1 MKTAEEA
8 VDASTIKKF
17 VHRVFRKTDDIGT
30 LSVKSI
36 REEFLKHRRIE
47 SLEAEEKELFKKV
60 VHDVYTLYVNKHKE
74 PNGNQESEDEES
86 QTSESDDKTE
96 SFSSS
101 SPTKKK
107 RKIESDSESDN
118 ETTGNDSYRD
128 CRGNNNN
135 YLDSSKQQKNKND
148 SLKPEQTKIE
158 PGNCS
163 YDEQESKKATKTKRT
178 SQDVK
183 NYAITN
189 EKQQEKKKSGM
200 DKTKEEIGSK
210 QNSHG
215 NSSDDER
222 QQTDGNIPAIRAED
236 KSGDSSSSEVL
247 NEDEMDEQVITKQKK
262 MKSKTIA
269 NTNTGKKKS
278 SLPSED
284 SAKLRNLKRYARS
297 CGMHFK
303 YVDIFADCKSMA
315 HKERILDKLIRDRT
329 GFEGRI
335 TLKMCQKYKKKKE
348 EADEVAELDCRNIIT
363 ADCGGGRT
371 TRSTTQP
378 APPSV
383 VSKVEGANVFGQ
395 LRGIV
400 DSNDSD
406 ESGHEKMTGK
416 QALNS
421 PVDKGDYQE
430 NRKKRP
436 RLDSSSDDDSDD

>member
-1 MKTAEEA
+1 
-8 VDASTIKKF
+8 
-17 VHRVFRKTDDIGT
+17 
-30 LSVKSI
+30 
-36 REEFLKHRRIE
+36 
-47 SLEAEEKELFKKV
+47 
-60 VHDVYTLYVNKHKE
+60 
-74 PNGNQESEDEES
+74 
-86 QTSESDDKTE
+86 
-96 SFSSS
+96 
-101 SPTKKK
+101 
-107 RKIESDSESDN
+107 
-118 ETTGNDSYRD
+118 
-128 CRGNNNN
+128 
-135 YLDSSKQQKNKND
+135 
-148 SLKPEQTKIE
+148 
-158 PGNCS
+158 
-163 YDEQESKKATKTKRT
+163 
-178 SQDVK
+178 
-183 NYAITN
+183 
-189 EKQQEKKKSGM
+189 M

-210 QNSHG
+210 QNSYG

-236 KSGDSSSSEVL
+236 KSGDSSSSEVV

-262 MKSKTIA
+262 MKSKQTIA

-278 SLPSED
+278 LLPSED

-363 ADCGGGRT
+363 ADRGGGRT

-383 VSKVEGANVFGQ
+383 VSKVEGANVFGR

-406 ESGHEKMTGK
+406 ESGDEKMTGK
-416 QALNS
+416 QAMNS
-421 PVDKGDYQE
+421 PVDKGDNQE
-430 NRKKRP
+430 NRKKRL